1 MGSPNPSS
9 PLPLNIF
16 FCSMWNFF
24 PLQTFPH
31 FKPDLPVTAK
41 FSLLLL
47 KAWSVSLK
55 FNSFLFMFSIPEIN
69 CFCYL
74 FFFLRVNVE
83 GGRWNIRSVM
93 KSWHIFHKHT
103 ALRSFYGRKSLKT
116 FEQKLHSQYLRP
128 ERHLCKHAE
137 EKVSWIILVKIVW
150 TIVYY
155 KQLFVVSWL

>member
-74 FFFLRVNVE
+74 FSFLEWMWKVE
-83 GGRWNIRSVM
+83 GGTYSAWWNHDTYFINIQHWEAWMEGNLWKLLSRNS
-93 KSWHIFHKHT
+93 T
-103 ALRSFYGRKSLKT
+103 ANIYGLKGIYVNT
-116 FEQKLHSQYLRP
+116 QKKKYR
-128 ERHLCKHAE
+128 E
-137 EKVSWIILVKIVW
+137 
-150 TIVYY
+150 
-155 KQLFVVSWL
+155 